1 MTANAIVQARIDQA
15 TKEEARIVLAAM
27 GLTIS
32 DAVRLLLVRVAQDKV
47 LPFEPLSPNA
57 ETIAAMREARGG
69 NLASFDSVEALIAD
83 LNADD

>member
-57 ETIAAMREARGG
+57 ETIAAMREARVG
-69 NLASFDSVEALIAD
+69 NLPSFNSVEALLAD

>member
-57 ETIAAMREARGG
+57 ETIAAMREARVCI
-69 NLASFDSVEALIAD
+69 LPSFNSVEALLAD